1 MEQSRNKALLQKNAE
16 QVLLGKK
23 TNMLLVKDDVGLAK
37 PTTRTLPPPD
47 FSFGK
52 PEILPERDTA
62 AKRKL
67 IGSYNLIQLQPVGFS
82 IRTLN

>member
-1 MEQSRNKALLQKNAE
+1 
-16 QVLLGKK
+16 
-23 TNMLLVKDDVGLAK
+23 MLLVKDDVGLAK

-67 IGSYNLIQLQPVGFS
+67 IGSYNLI
-82 IRTLN
+82 

>member
-1 MEQSRNKALLQKNAE
+1 
-16 QVLLGKK
+16 
-23 TNMLLVKDDVGLAK
+23 MLLVKDDVGLAK

-62 AKRKL
+62 AKRKF
-67 IGSYNLIQLQPVGFS
+67 IGSYINLQSQPVGFS
-82 IRTLN
+82 IKTLN